1 MASIITI
8 FYIKQRKFPNEMVYE
23 LMEAS
28 FLENRLA
35 LASSALVDAMMNKEK
50 IV

>member
-1 MASIITI
+1 
-8 FYIKQRKFPNEMVYE
+8 V
-23 LMEAS
+23 EAS

-50 IV
+50 IVQADENILRKYVNQT